1 MVIQL
6 PECKRRDIS
15 LNKRKRVLIYGG
27 SFSGKTTFADQ
38 FPDPIMLNTDG
49 NTANITAQCIH
60 IKDEVKL
67 NGRISE
73 RVYAWNI
80 FKEYLTLLEAKQN
93 NFKTVVVD
101 LVEGMYEYCRSY
113 IFAKEGIEHESDQGF
128 GKGYALVEKE
138 FVDVMKRVCN
148 LDYEN
153 IILISRETNNTNVT
167 KKTGES
173 ISVIK
178 PDLRDKISNTLTGMV
193 DLVGR
198 VVVDNDTNR
207 KLSFK
212 NDEYVFGGG
221 RLNIKAKE
229 IPLNYDAFTKL
240 FTAAPVEA
248 PAKEEVKTSRI

>member
-1 MVIQL
+1 MIKL
-6 PECKRRDIS
+6 PENKRRDVSQI
-15 LNKRKRVLIYGG
+15 KRKRVLLYGG

-49 NTANITAQCIH
+49 NTANITAPCIH
-60 IKDEVKL
+60 IKDTVEV
-67 NGRISE
+67 NGRMTE
-73 RVYAWNI
+73 RVDAWSV

-113 IFAKEGIEHESDQGF
+113 VFEKNKMTHESDQGY
-128 GKGYALVEKE
+128 GKGFALVEKE
-138 FVDVMKRVCN
+138 FLDVMKRVCN

-173 ISVIK
+173 ISLIK
-178 PDLRDKISNTLTGMV
+178 PDLRDKISNSLIGMI

-212 NDEYVFGGG
+212 NDEFVFGGG

-229 IPLNYDAFTKL
+229 IPLNYDAFTQL
-240 FTAAPVEA
+240 FTVAPSTE
-248 PAKEEVKTSRI
+248 KETETRTSRI

>member
-1 MVIQL
+1 MITL
-6 PECKRRDIS
+6 PENKRRDIS
-15 LNKRKRVLIYGG
+15 LNKRKRVWIYGG
-27 SFSGKTTFADQ
+27 SFSGKTTFADK
-38 FPDPIMLNTDG
+38 FPDPIMFNTDG

-60 IKDEVKL
+60 IKDEVKT
-67 NGRISE
+67 NGRMID
-73 RVYAWNI
+73 RKYAWEI

-93 NFKTVVVD
+93 DFKTVVFD
-101 LVEGMYEYCRSY
+101 LVEGLYEYCRSY

-148 LDYEN
+148 LDYDN

-167 KKTGES
+167 KKGGES

-198 VVVDNDTNR
+198 VIVDNDTNR

-229 IPLNYDAFTKL
+229 ISLNYDAFTQL
-240 FTAAPVEA
+240 FTAPAVETKPVET
-248 PAKEEVKTSRI
+248 KRSRI